1 MAYAY
6 YDRLTALDLSFLRYE
21 EQDPSVHMHVGVVAL
36 FERGPLAVAD
46 KGVDIDRIR
55 LAVESTLGES
65 PRFRQKLVRVPRFD
79 QPVWVDD
86 PRFNLEYH
94 VRHTALPHPGS
105 LRQLKRLAGRI
116 FSQKLDRSKP
126 LWEFWFVEGLED
138 GRFALIAKAHHCM
151 VDGLSGLDLLA
162 RMLRLE
168 PDPTTPPPNRW
179 FPRPAPSGARLL
191 ADELW
196 RRASYPLALM
206 RDATGSLTRP
216 AEWVTRLRERALS
229 LEELVA
235 SGMRP
240 TSPTPLNPEIG
251 PYRRF
256 DWTRTDGAAARE
268 VRKHF
273 GGTLNDMV
281 LATAA
286 GAIGRFLSLRG
297 IPLDDL
303 VFRAQV
309 PVSTRAA
316 DDDGAGNRVV
326 MLLADLPIAETDPVT
341 RLKEVSATMTRLKRS
356 RQRAGVEFLEDLSDH
371 TLPSLWIDF
380 ARLATRQRSYNVV
393 ITNIPGPPRPV
404 YLLGAR
410 MLHIYPLVPLAAN
423 QAVGIAL
430 FSYQGDL
437 DWGFHADWD
446 AVPDLHDLVSA
457 VDEEFERL
465 HKLTAEPAA

>member
-1 MAYAY
+1 VAYAH
-6 YDRLTALDLSFLRYE
+6 YDRLTALDAMFVDF
-21 EQDPSVHMHVGVVAL
+21 EQSNVHMHVAAIAL
-36 FERGPLAVAD
+36 FEAAPLTTSDGTLDLA
-46 KGVDIDRIR
+46 RIR
-55 LAVESTLGES
+55 AAIEAALCDS
-65 PRFRQKLVRVPRFD
+65 PRFRQKLAWVPLLNH
-79 QPVWVDD
+79 PVWIDD
-86 PRFNLEYH
+86 PHFNLSYH
-94 VRHTALPHPGS
+94 VRHTALPRPGS
-105 LRQLKRLAGRI
+105 ERLLKRMAGQLL
-116 FSQKLDRSKP
+116 SQKLDRGKP
-126 LWEFWFVEGLED
+126 LWEIWIVEGVEGD
-138 GRFALIAKAHHCM
+138 RFALIAKAHHCM

-179 FPRPAPSGARLL
+179 LPRPAPSGARLL

-196 RRASYPLALM
+196 RRSSYPLALM
-206 RDATGSLTRP
+206 RDTTGSLTRP
-216 AEWVTRLRERALS
+216 AEWVARLRERALS